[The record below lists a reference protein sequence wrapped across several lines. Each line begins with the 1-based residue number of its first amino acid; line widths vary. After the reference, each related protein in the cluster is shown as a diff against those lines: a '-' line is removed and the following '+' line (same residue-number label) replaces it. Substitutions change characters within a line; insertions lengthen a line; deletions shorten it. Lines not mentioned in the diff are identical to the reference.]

1 MGRLAHRSLP
11 SARFCPR
18 RAIRRAIWARR
29 STGGAIP
36 PQNSAGLQLE
46 KEIALLN
53 WMHSEIDLIEADLPS
68 ERTIAAL
75 PSDY

>member
-11 SARFCPR
+11 SARFCGC
-18 RAIRRAIWARR
+18 

-68 ERTIAAL
+68 ERTIAAGS
-75 PSDY
+75 SDY